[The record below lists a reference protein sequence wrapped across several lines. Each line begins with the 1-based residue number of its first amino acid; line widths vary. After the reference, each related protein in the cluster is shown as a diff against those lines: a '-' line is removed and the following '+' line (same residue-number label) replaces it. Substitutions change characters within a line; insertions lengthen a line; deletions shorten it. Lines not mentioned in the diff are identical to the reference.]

1 MRTQRGDHAE
11 LRGRRIA
18 SGSAARRLLR
28 IVGTEKHRKRALR
41 AKRGDYAALWNAVGA
56 SRLRGC
62 PLRWSL
68 CNPSVTA
75 YAVPPFHSS
84 TWSPRFVR
92 KAHLR
97 CSLFH
102 WAYYGLFPPLAAAFV
117 RPFSLREKGGFW
129 MVLLHAIVPLPKRLP
144 FRKKGAVGVS
154 RLRDSP
160 LRCQRS

>member
-1 MRTQRGDHAE
+1 M
-11 LRGRRIA
+11 L
-18 SGSAARRLLR
+18 SAKL
-28 IVGTEKHRKRALR
+28 TE
-41 AKRGDYAALWNAVGA
+41 GFPD
-56 SRLRGC
+56 
-62 PLRWSL
+62 
-68 CNPSVTA
+68 PSVTA

-117 RPFSLREKGGFW
+117 RPFFLREKGGFW

-144 FRKKGAVGVS
+144 FRKKGAHGGRRLWRKQAEVSPMKQGVPQAN
-154 RLRDSP
+154 L
-160 LRCQRS
+160 